1 MRGGARVWSGDDGV
15 GDTRQHERWRGDGV
29 AGVMAV
35 VGALQRGRWRRS
47 GAAPGGVGRW

>member
-35 VGALQRGRWRRS
+35 VGALQRGRGRR
-47 GAAPGGVGRW
+47 